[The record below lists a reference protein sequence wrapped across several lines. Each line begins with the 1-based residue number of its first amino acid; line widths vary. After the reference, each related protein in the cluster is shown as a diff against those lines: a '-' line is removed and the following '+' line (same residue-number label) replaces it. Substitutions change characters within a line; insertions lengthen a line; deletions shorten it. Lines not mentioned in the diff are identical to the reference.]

1 MRHDYKDRPVEP
13 VSSGAAYLD
22 DAADDYISI
31 GDPDNLSFSTGSFSV
46 SCWVNANTVGSAVN
60 THSEFILGK
69 GDNANIGVGVATG
82 YALALHNNRTDW
94 IFWVSDGTDRAFTNT
109 TVQPSA
115 NQWYHLCGTF
125 DTSGTD
131 TARLYVNGV
140 LIDSDEQALGD
151 IDIANDFNIGR
162 TAHSTYDF
170 GGYVCNVGIWKG
182 EALTQPQ
189 IKSIMHKDY
198 AALSASEKEDL
209 VSWWNLDST
218 VEDLGTAVYDNHGGG
233 LGAELFTNGGFSSDS
248 DWTKGTGWTIAN
260 GVASHDASGG
270 AGDLTQDLSL
280 TLGKS
285 YRITIEITATD
296 TTELYFTTD
305 SGDYVQVAGSP
316 IGVHSHVFIADESTH
331 SVGVRG
337 SGNWDG
343 SVDNVSV
350 KLVNGNTG
358 TLA

>member
-1 MRHDYKDRPVEP
+1 MAACKLYIDGVEI
-13 VSSGAAYLD
+13 AQ
-22 DAADDYISI
+22 DA
-31 GDPDNLSFSTGSFSV
+31 
-46 SCWVNANTVGSAVN
+46 
-60 THSEFILGK
+60 
-69 GDNANIGVGVATG
+69 
-82 YALALHNNRTDW
+82 RT
-94 IFWVSDGTDRAFTNT
+94 
-109 TVQPSA
+109 
-115 NQWYHLCGTF
+115 
-125 DTSGTD
+125 TSD
-131 TARLYVNGV
+131 TANSYGNM
-140 LIDSDEQALGD
+140 E
-151 IDIANDFNIGR
+151 IGR
-162 TAHSTYDF
+162 YNTSNEFDGYMCNF
-170 GGYVCNVGIWKG
+170 GVWSVH
-182 EALTQPQ
+182 LTQPQ

-198 AALSASEKEDL
+198 AALSASEKDYL